1 MISPLPRIN
10 PKYAYCPGLNINNA
24 SLSLSKTFHFSN
36 NFSTVFSKNNSPWI
50 HKDLSLESGTQ
61 MWHMNFTFYWRSKSG
76 ADTRRNLWSCQLLA
90 PLRSLGKQISSIS
103 LASQQKLQDDR
114 FQTPHCLSEQT
125 LSTHSFLHFL
135 FSTCSCLLTQIATTN
150 NSKKQWELM
159 TSFIPSV

>member
-1 MISPLPRIN
+1 MLSPLPRLN
-10 PKYAYCPGLNINNA
+10 PKYAHCPSLNINNA
-24 SLSLSKTFHFSN
+24 SLSLKNIFISMI

-61 MWHMNFTFYWRSKSG
+61 IWHVNFMFHWRSKSG

-125 LSTHSFLHFL
+125 FSTHSFLHFL
-135 FSTCSCLLTQIATTN
+135 FSTCSCLPTQIATNN